1 MRTRWAVLASS
12 ESPSTQVR
20 IARFLVLMLAHF
32 GTGAMC
38 CGMQAQGQ
46 QQRPVPEESKKSEAP
61 SRALY
66 WLGPSGAQLLN
77 SVNSWSLMSKAQR
90 EAWEK
95 DHAATG
101 KGGQPADGPD
111 RSGQSDEGSSGS
123 QASSGVRTGQ
133 EDRPGKPLTPPGESD
148 TLVFEDDAKAFLGG
162 SMKVAR
168 LSLMG
173 HSLSVT
179 GHNPATVLEVKAG
192 IALPDGGLGESL
204 RLENLTIETNGV
216 DIGGAVALLPSA
228 ERNEVALIG
237 GTWIADRSFSI
248 AAGSFELSGA
258 IRVEDPEEIADG
270 TRFSL
275 SGGVLRML
283 SGSIACD
290 VFASTS
296 GGELWMSGGSINA
309 TKAVF
314 LTPDAT
320 GGISV
325 SGGRVQTS
333 ELHVTPNGS
342 SIALSGS
349 TQLQANVA
357 HLALPPGTNRDIV
370 LSGGSTLRADLIRV
384 DGEGRGRVNVS
395 GGGNLVADV
404 GLQVSAGSADSLGLL
419 VREGG
424 RVEATK
430 LDVLQGSVGIGRDGL
445 VAVRGSPCRV
455 VDGVLNL
462 QGGRIECATLQLQA
476 PRDLEGHV
484 DGWPDR
490 TQFRAVETDTSQA
503 LSAADEAQI
512 AQAMLGRFLEVVGRA
527 VESGARPESELIL
540 MQQYAQRLKG
550 SAKHPAAMKALA
562 EEFQRQ
568 LAAIQGGSA
577 ASEETDDQSGGIS
590 LPPADLARLLGVL
603 QRTDS
608 DASSARSLAE
618 LGAAF
623 TRGER
628 LINQESDSGGVDHPG
643 SADPIVER
651 ILKVQLG
658 ERRHASVLGGFGVV
672 GGSVVNDGIVQPR
685 AGGADSSES
694 LVIAGNYSQPP
705 SGVLDVAIDGANP
718 WRTVHLVDPVFPLH
732 VFSNIGQQ
740 LAANYLDPEHAV
752 PLVVTDTIGFGQPAS
767 YLQEGNQP
775 EEVLAA
781 LRSAVEGGAVTA
793 ASGVRV
799 RLSNPQSLAPGQRF
813 DVAYS
818 VAGDIVGR
826 PPRFADSRIPE
837 RESLFFGIYCG
848 NYPSSIGVSWPLKVV
863 SLLVLKVPMAV
874 RVGIDN
880 SISLNPITSSDVLKP
895 NLVLITHGT
904 RSSTDAADADQP
916 YAVMRVAAQ
925 MARFAH
931 ETGLD
936 DEWTVAVIDWR
947 EFATGPADTTTD
959 IFFQPVR
966 SAGFGDAIGRSL
978 VDWLLDGRSDAGN
991 LRQIHVIGHSSGS
1004 WLTDGFARRLHQR
1017 SLEFGPSG
1025 PPRLQTTDFDAFT
1038 WAAAWVS
1045 GEYTSTADV
1054 AERYLDG
1061 RLPGTMLGHPFGS
1074 TIDVAWLDPDLTIDS
1089 GQRKYRNSDGRPIPS
1104 GFLSAKN
1111 GETDTRTAPEVLK
1124 DAGLEHPWELFSYAK
1139 WNPAANGHAWPTEW
1153 YARSIEAARG
1163 LPCASGSV
1171 WCPDLCA
1178 ARWGFATSPMYAEFL
1193 RRQGRPVENR
1203 LSALRGKTAEIPY
1216 RLPGAGDCGS
1226 ASRTPSP

>member
-1 MRTRWAVLASS
+1 M
-12 ESPSTQVR
+12 R
-20 IARFLVLMLAHF
+20 IARFLALVMVLL
-32 GTGAMC
+32 GTGALC
-38 CGMQAQGQ
+38 CAMQAHGQ
-46 QQRPVPEESKKSEAP
+46 QQSPERAESKKAEAP
-61 SRALY
+61 GRALF
-66 WLGPSGAQLLN
+66 WLGPSGAPLLN
-77 SVNSWSLMSKAQR
+77 SVNSWSLMSKEQR

-95 DHAATG
+95 DQAATG
-101 KGGQPADGPD
+101 KGGQPAGSPEPNGRSDDG
-111 RSGQSDEGSSGS
+111 SLGS
-123 QASSGVRTGQ
+123 QVTSGVRTGQ

-148 TLVFEDDAKAFLGG
+148 TLVFEDDAKAYLGG
-162 SMKVAR
+162 SLKVAR

-179 GHNPATVLEVKAG
+179 GHDPATTLEVKAG

-204 RLENLTIETNGV
+204 RLESLTLKTSGV
-216 DIGGAVALLPSA
+216 DIGGAVALLPNA

-237 GTWIADRSFSI
+237 GTWIADRLFSI
-248 AAGSFELSGA
+248 AAGSVELSGA
-258 IRVEDPEEIADG
+258 VRVEDPEEIADG

-283 SGSIACD
+283 SGTIACD

-309 TKAVF
+309 EKAVF

-342 SIALSGS
+342 SIALSGG
-349 TQLQANVA
+349 TQLLANVA
-357 HLALPPGTNRDIV
+357 RLTLPTGTNRDIA

-384 DGEGRGRVNVS
+384 EGEGRGRVNVT
-395 GGGNLVADV
+395 GGGSLVADV
-404 GLQVSAGSADSLGLL
+404 GLQISAGSADSLGIL
-419 VREGG
+419 VRDGG
-424 RVEATK
+424 GIEAK
-430 LDVLQGSVGIGRDGL
+430 QLDVFQGAVGIGRDGI
-445 VAVRGSPCRV
+445 VAVRGSVCRV
-455 VDGVLNL
+455 VDGILNL
-462 QGGRIECATLQLQA
+462 QGGKIECATLQLRA
-476 PRDLEGHV
+476 PRDLEGQI

-490 TQFRAVETDTSQA
+490 AQFRAVAADTSPM

-512 AQAMLGRFLEVVGRA
+512 AQAMLGRFLEVVGRT
-527 VESGARPESELIL
+527 VESGARPEPELIL
-540 MQQYAQRLKG
+540 MQQYAQRLRG
-550 SAKHPAAMKALA
+550 SAKHPASLKALA
-562 EEFQRQ
+562 EEFQHQ
-568 LAAIQGGSA
+568 LAAIQGGSDA
-577 ASEETDDQSGGIS
+577 LEESDDQAGGIA
-590 LPPADLARLLGVL
+590 LQPADIARLLGVL
-603 QRTDS
+603 QRTGS
-608 DASSARSLAE
+608 DVSSARSLAD

-623 TRGER
+623 GRGEH
-628 LINQESDSGGVDHPG
+628 LINPDEDSNALKHSGA
-643 SADPIVER
+643 ADPIVER
-651 ILKVQLG
+651 VLRVKFG

-672 GGSVVNDGIVQPR
+672 GGSVFNDGIVQPR
-685 AGGADSSES
+685 PGGVSSSEP

-718 WRTVHLVDPVFPLH
+718 WRRVHFTEFGAPLPAFWTGNFLSAVASQAPEPAVPLH
-732 VFSNIGQQ
+732 V
-740 LAANYLDPEHAV
+740 
-752 PLVVTDTIGFGQPAS
+752 TDAIEFGQPAS
-767 YLQEGNQP
+767 YLQEGDPP
-775 EEVLAA
+775 ERVLAA

-799 RLSNPQSLAPGQRF
+799 RISNPQSLAPGQRF

-826 PPRFADSRIPE
+826 PPRFADCRIPE
-837 RESLFFGIYCG
+837 REDIFFGIYCG
-848 NYPSSIGVSWPLKVV
+848 SYPSSVGVSWPLKVI

-874 RVGIDN
+874 SVGIDD
-880 SISLNPITSSDVLKP
+880 SISLRPITSSDALKP

-904 RSSTDAADADQP
+904 RSSMDAANADQP
-916 YAVMRVAAQ
+916 YAMMRVAAQ

-931 ETGLD
+931 EAGLD
-936 DEWTVAVIDWR
+936 DQWTVAVIDWS

-959 IFFQPVR
+959 IPFQPIR

-978 VDWLLDGRSDAGN
+978 VDWLLDGRGDAGS

-1025 PPRLQTTDFDAFT
+1025 PPCLQTTDFDAFT

-1045 GEYTSTADV
+1045 GEYTSTANI

-1074 TIDVAWLDPDLTIDS
+1074 TIDVAWLDPDLTIDG
-1089 GQRKYRNSDGRPIPS
+1089 GQRMYRNSDGRPIPS
-1104 GFLSAKN
+1104 GFHSAKN
-1111 GETDTRTAPEVLK
+1111 GEADTRTAPEVLK
-1124 DAGLEHPWELFSYAK
+1124 DAGLDHPWEMFSYSK
-1139 WNPAANGHAWPTEW
+1139 WNPAAHGHAWPTEW

-1163 LPCASGSV
+1163 LPYASGSV
-1171 WCPDLCA
+1171 WCPELCVT
-1178 ARWGFATSPMYAEFL
+1178 RWGFATSPMYAAYL
-1193 RRQGRPVENR
+1193 RKQGRPVEDR
-1203 LSALRGKTAEIPY
+1203 LSALRGKTVEFPY
-1216 RLPGAGDCGS
+1216 RLPGAGDC
-1226 ASRTPSP
+1226 ASTGRTTTP